1 FSDSSVSEYLLYYM
15 LRVGGVPASQ
25 TIRFGQENLNQ
36 AVRRYLA
43 REAHGVIGWTSGDM
57 EQAAKRADSR
67 VLMTSDQFRVTM
79 DVIITGARALETKRD
94 AVQAFHDAW
103 FEATKMTIERPRD
116 AAASM
121 AKWSASWTGVGSERD
136 LTDALQEFAQATL
149 QDNGTVM
156 SDQNLPLLHSR
167 YKESQVVWLSG
178 GREVRQILRDD
189 QLPSVFDATFVRK
202 SAQDQSLVSTRPP
215 VNATFHL
222 TARPQVRGLTP
233 EQQSRLTTVA
243 VLGVREVQFDPGSA
257 TLSPAAQRAIEDS
270 VIPVLRSTVGTYLRI
285 EGSAGWPAGAGLN
298 ESIVNALAFERARA
312 VQDYVIK
319 FGIPVERLLLSS
331 TLPRCRECTDA
342 ATIAADDRVTF
353 TLVQ

>member
-1 FSDSSVSEYLLYYM
+1 
-15 LRVGGVPASQ
+15 
-25 TIRFGQENLNQ
+25 
-36 AVRRYLA
+36 
-43 REAHGVIGWTSGDM
+43 
-57 EQAAKRADSR
+57 
-67 VLMTSDQFRVTM
+67 
-79 DVIITGARALETKRD
+79 
-94 AVQAFHDAW
+94 
-103 FEATKMTIERPRD
+103 
-116 AAASM
+116 
-121 AKWSASWTGVGSERD
+121 
-136 LTDALQEFAQATL
+136 
-149 QDNGTVM
+149 
-156 SDQNLPLLHSR
+156 
-167 YKESQVVWLSG
+167 
-178 GREVRQILRDD
+178 
-189 QLPSVFDATFVRK
+189 
-202 SAQDQSLVSTRPP
+202 

-243 VLGVREVQFDPGSA
+243 VLSVREVQFDPGSA